1 MLVKIYLI
9 LFIFLLSACSGEK
22 YDTSKA
28 LNILPEKT
36 DSFIPNPSLKNIPVT
51 IDSPNYYSGNLTR
64 KKLARLS
71 GKISNFEISGN
82 NVCYVK
88 SSRKLECLN
97 LLTSEK
103 VAEIPLFSINSDIKK
118 SNISQVLIAFSG
130 ENVIAVTNNGY
141 VAKAN
146 IKEKTVNWVSQIID
160 ITTIKPFIYENKA
173 FIFTSS
179 GASNVFD
186 LETGTLLSSTEKYED
201 PIGINF
207 NLSDNLSPVFIPN
220 ANVVSSYYRTDL
232 IFFDVSTGFKVFNIS
247 LNESSLDFTRIKTEP
262 AIVRNLLIA
271 ATSEKLSGISL
282 ANGSEIWSVN
292 ANISSNLSVMGNFI
306 FFFDKKTKNLISLSL
321 QNNDIKWK
329 EEMDIKT
336 EKAWI
341 IPNNKNTLLVFNQDG
356 LLQKFNLEKGEEIL
370 EEKKQKFYSKTFD
383 YKIINNKIYYTDG
396 RNNLIELE

>member
-9 LFIFLLSACSGEK
+9 TFILLLSACSGEK

-36 DSFIPNPSLKNIPVT
+36 DTFIPNPALKNIP
-51 IDSPNYYSGNLTR
+51 IILDNQSYYAGTLAR

-71 GKISNFEISGN
+71 GKISNFEISAN

-88 SSRKLECLN
+88 SNIKLICLN
-97 LLTSEK
+97 ILTSEK
-103 VAEIPLFSINSDIKK
+103 IAEIPLFSSNSDIKK

-130 ENVIAVTNNGY
+130 ENIIAVTNNGY
-141 VAKAN
+141 VAKVN
-146 IKEKTVNWVSQIID
+146 IKEKLVNWVSKITD

-173 FIFTSS
+173 FVFTSS

-186 LETGTLLSSTEKYED
+186 LETGKIISSTEKYED
-201 PIGINF
+201 PIGINL
-207 NLSDNLSPVFIPN
+207 NLSDNLSPVFIQN

-247 LNESSLDFTRIKTEP
+247 LNESSLDFARIKTEP
-262 AIVRNLLIA
+262 VIMRNLMLVG
-271 ATSEKLSGISL
+271 TSEKLSGISL

-292 ANISSNLSVMGNFI
+292 ANVSSNLSVMGNFI

-329 EEMDIKT
+329 AEMNVKT

-341 IPNNKNTLLVFNQDG
+341 IPNNKNTLLVFNADG
-356 LLQKFNLEKGEEIL
+356 LLQKFNLENGEENL
-370 EEKKQKFYSKTFD
+370 EGGRQKFYSKTLD
-383 YKIINNKIYYTDG
+383 YKLINNKIYYTDG
-396 RNNLIELE
+396 RNNLIALE

>member
-9 LFIFLLSACSGEK
+9 TFILLLSACSGEK

-36 DSFIPNPSLKNIPVT
+36 DNFIPNPALKNIP
-51 IDSPNYYSGNLTR
+51 IILDNQKYYAGTLAR

-71 GKISNFEISGN
+71 GKISNFEISAN

-88 SSRKLECLN
+88 SSITLTCFN
-97 LLTSEK
+97 ILTSEK
-103 VAEIPLFSINSDIKK
+103 IAEIPLFSKNSDIKK

-141 VAKAN
+141 VAKVN
-146 IKEKTVNWVSQIID
+146 IKEKLVNWVSKITD

-179 GASNVFD
+179 GASNIFD
-186 LETGTLLSSTEKYED
+186 LETGKIISSSEKYED

-207 NLSDNLSPVFIPN
+207 NLSDNLSPVFIQN
-220 ANVVSSYYRTDL
+220 ANIVSSYYRTDL
-232 IFFDVSTGFKVFNIS
+232 IFFDVSTGLKVFNIS
-247 LNESSLDFTRIKTEP
+247 LNESSLDFARIKTEP
-262 AIVRNLLIA
+262 AIFRNFMIVG
-271 ATSEKLSGISL
+271 TSEKLSGISL
-282 ANGSEIWSVN
+282 ANGSEIWNVN
-292 ANISSNLSVMGNFI
+292 ANISSNLPIMGNFI
-306 FFFDKKTKNLISLSL
+306 FFFDKKTRNLISLSL
-321 QNNDIKWK
+321 QNNDIKWRA
-329 EEMDIKT
+329 EITAKT
-336 EKAWI
+336 EKTWI

-356 LLQKFNLEKGEEIL
+356 LLQKFNLENGEESL
-370 EEKKQKFYSKTFD
+370 DGGKQKFYSKTLD
-383 YKIINNKIYYTDG
+383 YKLINNKIYYTDG